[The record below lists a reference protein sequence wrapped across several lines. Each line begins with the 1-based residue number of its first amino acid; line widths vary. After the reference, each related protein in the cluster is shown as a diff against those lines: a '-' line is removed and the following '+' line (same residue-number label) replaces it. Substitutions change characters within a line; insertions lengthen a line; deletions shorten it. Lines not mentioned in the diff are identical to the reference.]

1 MRGVAGE
8 WNLGD
13 AALTSVPMSTR
24 LERAVVSCAWAL
36 AVVPG
41 CDRAAE
47 AVGLRDEPPPAS
59 TPEEPSEDARALAIA
74 VGSMVPSATAE
85 PEPPSPAVVPAAI
98 PAPAPIEE
106 LELWDVGVEWTPGA
120 AYYYGMGEPPETL
133 TVTGKARTRRPV
145 GSKAE
150 LTIKATCDDGPDAVT
165 DTELARINDGAGPL
179 PTELTEFR
187 VGAQLFVRNIVPD
200 PTACRIVVAL
210 RDKAATP
217 TLRGSI
223 SLCWTKG
230 NRTPSPC
237 PAPPQDAAPAWSTRD
252 VQFLPSTELA
262 FGLVAGT
269 GPAPDRLGVRST
281 CHVGDKHFVE
291 FQYLDSKLI
300 ALEPGDV
307 QSFRQP
313 LQSAYEYMRYAECD
327 IEVQAVRFDV
337 EAQKLLGVDSISR
350 QCMRPTGIRAGRCV
364 HGTVEPAAVDPSGAP
379 VEAKLQNANFSS
391 YGGWY
396 GGYAMADLTVRAP
409 LNKDA
414 KVEFIATCGKRVD
427 RMVVYF
433 TTPLELVYP
442 GQSIRA
448 QGSVNGRG
456 RAKPQSCT
464 TEFVLHT
471 KDDVGLEKQ
480 WSLDT
485 QCYTREGANTPC
497 PGAKAAT
504 PPTGLGMFGIG
515 GLGLSG
521 RGH

>member
-1 MRGVAGE
+1 
-8 WNLGD
+8 
-13 AALTSVPMSTR
+13 MSW
-24 LERAVVSCAWAL
+24 AWAL
-36 AVVPG
+36 VAIPG
-41 CDRAAE
+41 CGRVAE
-47 AVGLRDEPPPAS
+47 AVGLRDEPPTASAPA
-59 TPEEPSEDARALAIA
+59 EPSEDARALAIA

-85 PEPPSPAVVPAAI
+85 PAPPTAAPTPAPIPVPAA
-98 PAPAPIEE
+98 IEE
-106 LELWDVGVEWTPGA
+106 LELWDVGVDWTPGA

-133 TVTGKARTRRPV
+133 TVTGKARARRPV

-150 LTIKATCDDGPDAVT
+150 VTIKATCDDGPDAVT
-165 DTELARINDGAGPL
+165 DTDLARINDGAGPL

-187 VGAQLFVRNIVPD
+187 VGAQLFVKNIVTD
-200 PTACRIVVAL
+200 ATACRLVVAL
-210 RDKAATP
+210 RDRAATP

-230 NRTPSPC
+230 TRTPTPC
-237 PAPPQDAAPAWSTRD
+237 PAPPVATTEAWGTRD

-269 GPAPDRLGVRST
+269 APAPDRLGVRST

-291 FQYLDSKLI
+291 FQYIDSKLV

-307 QSFRQP
+307 QWFRQP
-313 LQSAYEYMRYAECD
+313 LQSAYEYMRFAECD
-327 IEVQAVRFDV
+327 IEVQAVKFDV
-337 EAQKLLGVDSISR
+337 EAQRLLGVDSISR
-350 QCMRPTGIRAGRCV
+350 SCMRPTGVRPGRCV

-379 VEAKLQNANFSS
+379 VEAKLQNASFSG

-414 KVEFIATCGKRVD
+414 KVEFVATCGKRVD
-427 RMVVYF
+427 RMPVYF
-433 TTPLELVYP
+433 VTPLELVYP
-442 GQSIRA
+442 GQSLRA

-456 RAKPQSCT
+456 RVKPQSCT

-471 KDDVGLEKQ
+471 KDELGLEKQ
-480 WSLDT
+480 WSLDK
-485 QCYTREGANTPC
+485 QCYTREGAQTPC
-497 PGAKAAT
+497 PGAKAAAT
-504 PPTGLGMFGIG
+504 PTGLGAFGIG

>member
-1 MRGVAGE
+1 M
-8 WNLGD
+8 
-13 AALTSVPMSTR
+13 
-24 LERAVVSCAWAL
+24 VSCAWAL
-36 AVVPG
+36 AVIPACG
-41 CDRAAE
+41 RAAE
-47 AVGLRDEPPPAS
+47 AIGLRDPPPPAS

-74 VGSMVPSATAE
+74 VGSMVPDKTTD
-85 PEPPSPAVVPAAI
+85 PEPSSPVAVPAAVSV
-98 PAPAPIEE
+98 PSPIDE

-120 AYYYGMGEPPETL
+120 AYYYGMGDPPEFL
-133 TVTGKARTRRPV
+133 TVTGKARARRPV

-150 LTIKATCDDGPDAVT
+150 ITIKATCDDGPDAVT
-165 DTELARINDGAGPL
+165 DTDLARIDDGTGPL

-187 VGAQLFVRNIVPD
+187 VGAQLFLKTIVAD
-200 PTACRIVVAL
+200 PTACRIVVAM

-230 NRTPSPC
+230 NRTPAPC
-237 PAPPQDAAPAWSTRD
+237 PAPPTNAPPTWSTRD
-252 VQFLPSTELA
+252 VQFLPSTELG

-269 GPAPDRLGVRST
+269 APAPDRLGVRST

-291 FQYLDSKLI
+291 FQYLDGRLG

-327 IEVQAVRFDV
+327 IELQAVQFDV
-337 EAQKLLGVDSISR
+337 EAQKLLGVEAIS
-350 QCMRPTGIRAGRCV
+350 QHCMRPTGMRAGRCV
-364 HGTVEPAAVDPSGAP
+364 HGTIEPAAVDPSSAP
-379 VEAKLQNANFSS
+379 IEAKLQNANFSS

-396 GGYAMADLTVRAP
+396 AGYAMADLTVRAP

-414 KVEFIATCGKRVD
+414 KVEFVATCGKRVD
-427 RMVVYF
+427 RMAVYF
-433 TTPLELVYP
+433 MTPLELVYP
-442 GQSIRA
+442 GQSIRV

-456 RAKPQSCT
+456 RTKPQSCT

-471 KDDVGLEKQ
+471 KDELGVEKQ
-480 WSLDT
+480 WSLDK

-497 PGAKAAT
+497 PGAKAAAT
-504 PPTGLGMFGIG
+504 PSGLGMSGIG
-515 GLGLSG
+515 GLWG